1 MSKKKK
7 DFVLFPIVRLKI
19 RLHPLGILGAICFS
33 PSESSEPPGVA
44 CPKNRLTC
52 FPNENEV
59 LQAAPP
65 QQKGPAWSEIE
76 DSISSLGTCQSKMPW
91 QMTLLLLL
99 LHQLSLY
106 HLQSTFPHRTH
117 SMITSTWRWQWCLN
131 DSLLHLVLPCST
143 ITFSVRPTLTTLWKL
158 SYSAPCFKIFFSFMQ
173 QPWECT
179 LQTSISRQ
187 WSRSSTVL
195 IWNPSLH

>member
-52 FPNENEV
+52 FPNENDV

-76 DSISSLGTCQSKMPW
+76 DSISSLGTCQSKMPR
-91 QMTLLLLL
+91 QMTLLFVA
-99 LHQLSLY
+99 SPSAESIPFTKY
-106 HLQSTFPHRTH
+106 FPTQDPQHDYVDMTMAMM
-117 SMITSTWRWQWCLN
+117 SQ
-131 DSLLHLVLPCST
+131 
-143 ITFSVRPTLTTLWKL
+143 
-158 SYSAPCFKIFFSFMQ
+158 
-173 QPWECT
+173 
-179 LQTSISRQ
+179 
-187 WSRSSTVL
+187 
-195 IWNPSLH
+195 